1 MSSAIRAVLSPA
13 TSPIARISRAM
24 AISCRASPPADAS
37 GLPTGDGGGS
47 SDGGVGQPP
56 ADASGLPTG
65 DGGGSGDG
73 GVGNCGAVGRADN
86 GGADNGG
93 ADGCGVDR
101 CGAGD
106 CDWADGGEASG
117 LASFP
122 GGVASSGK
130 PR

>member
-13 TSPIARISRAM
+13 TSLIARISRAM
-24 AISCRASPPADAS
+24 AISCRAS
-37 GLPTGDGGGS
+37 
-47 SDGGVGQPP
+47 PP

-93 ADGCGVDR
+93 ADGCAVDR